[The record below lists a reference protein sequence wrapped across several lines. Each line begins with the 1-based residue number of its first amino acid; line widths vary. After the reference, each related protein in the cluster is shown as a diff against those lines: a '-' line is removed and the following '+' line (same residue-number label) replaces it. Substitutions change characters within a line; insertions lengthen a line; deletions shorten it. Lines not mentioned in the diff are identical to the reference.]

1 MRSDDTEILKMFQF
15 ELRFLEDGGYGRSPR
30 APWRAS
36 YVFEDSPTCLNF
48 DDIARP
54 HACADCR
61 LMEFVPP
68 QFRGESAPCRFIA
81 LTEVGETIDH
91 FYQSRT
97 QMELEEA
104 LACWL
109 RKQIERMT
117 KPQANSSTPGAPDHQ
132 AELRSCQKLENSGQ
146 QAAPQYLG
154 MHNFL

>member
-1 MRSDDTEILKMFQF
+1 MRRDDAEILKMFQF

-36 YVFEDSPTCLNF
+36 YVFEDSATCLNF
-48 DDIARP
+48 DDAARP
-54 HACADCR
+54 HPCAECP

-81 LTEVGETIDH
+81 ITEVGETIDH
-91 FYQSRT
+91 FYQSGT

-109 RKQIERMT
+109 RKQIERIT
-117 KPQANSSTPGAPDHQ
+117 KQQANANLPGAQDHE
-132 AELRSCQKLENSGQ
+132 AELRSCHEIENSGQ
-146 QAAPQYLG
+146 QVAAQ
-154 MHNFL
+154 N

>member
-1 MRSDDTEILKMFQF
+1 MRKDDAEILKMFQF

-30 APWRAS
+30 TPRRAS

-48 DDIARP
+48 DDATRP
-54 HACADCR
+54 HPCAECP
-61 LMEFVPP
+61 LIAFVPYRF
-68 QFRGESAPCRFIA
+68 QGESAPCRFIA
-81 LTEVGETIDH
+81 LTQAGETVDH
-91 FYQSRT
+91 FYQSGT

-117 KPQANSSTPGAPDHQ
+117 KQEECANPPGSPGHE

-146 QAAPQYLG
+146 RAAA
-154 MHNFL
+154 

>member
-1 MRSDDTEILKMFQF
+1 MRRYDAEILKMFQF
-15 ELRFLEDGGYGRSPR
+15 ELRFLEDGGYGRSPH
-30 APWRAS
+30 APSRAS

-48 DDIARP
+48 DDAARP
-54 HACADCR
+54 HPCAECP

-81 LTEVGETIDH
+81 LTEVGETIHH
-91 FYQSRT
+91 FYQSGT

-117 KPQANSSTPGAPDHQ
+117 KQEARANPPGSPDHE
-132 AELRSCQKLENSGQ
+132 AESRSCQKLENSGQ
-146 QAAPQYLG
+146 RAAA
-154 MHNFL
+154 

>member
-1 MRSDDTEILKMFQF
+1 MFQF

-48 DDIARP
+48 DDAARP
-54 HACADCR
+54 HPCADCP

-91 FYQSRT
+91 FYQSGT

-117 KPQANSSTPGAPDHQ
+117 KQAAHANPPGSPDHV

-146 QAAPQYLG
+146 RAAA
-154 MHNFL
+154 

>member
-1 MRSDDTEILKMFQF
+1 MRRDDAEILKMFQF

-48 DDIARP
+48 NDAARP
-54 HACADCR
+54 HPCAECP
-61 LMEFVPP
+61 LMEFVPA
-68 QFRGESAPCRFIA
+68 QFQGESAPCRFVA
-81 LTEVGETIDH
+81 LTEAGERVDH
-91 FYQSRT
+91 FYQSGT

-117 KPQANSSTPGAPDHQ
+117 KQQANANPGGVPDHE
-132 AELRSCQKLENSGQ
+132 AEMRSSRQPENPGNNQ
-146 QAAPQYLG
+146 PL
-154 MHNFL
+154 NT

>member
-1 MRSDDTEILKMFQF
+1 MRSDDAEILKMFQF

-48 DDIARP
+48 DDVARP

-68 QFRGESAPCRFIA
+68 QFRGETAPCRFIA

-146 QAAPQYLG
+146 EGLV
-154 MHNFL
+154 NI

>member
-1 MRSDDTEILKMFQF
+1 MRRDDVEILKMFQF

-48 DDIARP
+48 DDATRP
-54 HACADCR
+54 HPCAACP
-61 LMEFVPP
+61 LLEFVPP
-68 QFRGESAPCRFIA
+68 QFRAESAPCRFIA
-81 LTEVGETIDH
+81 LTEVGQTIDH
-91 FYQSRT
+91 FYQSGT

-117 KPQANSSTPGAPDHQ
+117 KQQAHAPGSPDHE
-132 AELRSCQKLENSGQ
+132 AELRSRQKPENSVQ
-146 QAAPQYLG
+146 RAAA
-154 MHNFL
+154 